1 MHPYQEA
8 LLASADLGT
17 PAKRKRVAKDLG
29 IGKERVLHGHIE
41 DVRCI
46 EDVLQRI
53 YLNLCKKKQKSTPFH
68 KHRHMSSDGFLSST
82 SRWRLDIANALWI
95 CVL

>member
-17 PAKRKRVAKDLG
+17 PAKRNRVAKDLG

-41 DVRCI
+41 DVRK
-46 EDVLQRI
+46 
-53 YLNLCKKKQKSTPFH
+53 NQKINTFS
-68 KHRHMSSDGFLSST
+68 
-82 SRWRLDIANALWI
+82 
-95 CVL
+95 

>member
-41 DVRCI
+41 DVRSSTP
-46 EDVLQRI
+46 RI
-53 YLNLCKKKQKSTPFH
+53 YFNLCKKNKNQHLFINT
-68 KHRHMSSDGFLSST
+68 D
-82 SRWRLDIANALWI
+82 A
-95 CVL
+95 